1 MHNMAE
7 DAFPTLEK
15 TINNE
20 TSAEVYCNAGAKVVA
35 DMDGV
40 ECDVKSPDK

>member
-7 DAFPTLEK
+7 DAFPSLER

-20 TSAEVYCNAGAKVVA
+20 TSAEVHPNKGAKVVA
-35 DMDGV
+35 DIDGV
-40 ECDVKSPDK
+40 ECDI